1 MDRHQQLIF
10 SDVTFCVVVHC
21 TLCSKNVVVFVVI
34 LLAVVMSFRN
44 AVDLLT
50 HALKGWKKQF
60 EKKILVV
67 IDAILELYP

>member
-10 SDVTFCVVVHC
+10 SDLTFSQSVHGVHC

-34 LLAVVMSFRN
+34 LLAVVMSFGN

-50 HALKGWKKQF
+50 HALKG
-60 EKKILVV
+60 
-67 IDAILELYP
+67 

>member
-10 SDVTFCVVVHC
+10 SDVTFFKVVHC

-34 LLAVVMSFRN
+34 LLAVVMSFGN

-50 HALKGWKKQF
+50 HALKG
-60 EKKILVV
+60 
-67 IDAILELYP
+67 

>member
-10 SDVTFCVVVHC
+10 SDVTFCKVVHC

-34 LLAVVMSFRN
+34 LLAVVMSFGN

-50 HALKGWKKQF
+50 HALKG
-60 EKKILVV
+60 
-67 IDAILELYP
+67 